1 MNESAPEL
9 YNFKVINFH
18 SSYIFASLPLSPN
31 VIRKNIRA
39 DTCDTRR
46 HFRGGMPKQKSPGAM
61 PGLPLSGWRRPTF
74 PQLNA
79 VSSALRGLT
88 SLFGMGRGGPP
99 RYSHH
104 ASLDMSL
111 TWYRKK
117 DTRNRDRLARAI
129 IHVTLQ
135 VTQSFRAI
143 STARL
148 NASLRLHLRP
158 IDVVVSHDPYRKS
171 HLEVGFALRCFQRL
185 SRPNAATLRCGW
197 RHNRYTGGSSIPV
210 LSY

>member
-1 MNESAPEL
+1 MLMKRIKTEKPQRYAEAS
-9 YNFKVINFH
+9 VI
-18 SSYIFASLPLSPN
+18 
-31 VIRKNIRA
+31 
-39 DTCDTRR
+39 
-46 HFRGGMPKQKSPGAM
+46 
-61 PGLPLSGWRRPTF
+61 GWRRPTF
-74 PQLNA
+74 PQLRA

-99 RYSHH
+99 RYSHRMFLWMSWH
-104 ASLDMSL
+104 RTEEWHSQLSGRASS
-111 TWYRKK
+111 
-117 DTRNRDRLARAI
+117 RAAFYVYLI
-129 IHVTLQ
+129 KVR
-135 VTQSFRAI
+135 QSFRAI

-148 NASLRLHLRP
+148 NTSLRLHLQP
-158 IDVVVSHDPYRKS
+158 INVVVSHDPYRKS

>member
-1 MNESAPEL
+1 M
-9 YNFKVINFH
+9 
-18 SSYIFASLPLSPN
+18 
-31 VIRKNIRA
+31 
-39 DTCDTRR
+39 
-46 HFRGGMPKQKSPGAM
+46 
-61 PGLPLSGWRRPTF
+61 GWRRPTF

-104 ASLDMSL
+104 VYLQNFSDMVQ
-111 TWYRKK
+111 KK
-117 DTRNRDRLARAI
+117 ITGNILQVLSARARAVV
-129 IHVTLQ
+129 HVPLL
-135 VTQSFRAI
+135 VTESFRAI

-148 NASLRLHLRP
+148 NTSLRLHLQP
-158 IDVVVSHDPYRKS
+158 INVVVSHDPYRKS